1 MARPAESTGT
11 QSVDRAAGL
20 LTRVVQA
27 DDPVAFGDLA
37 DATGLPRS
45 TASRLLSAL
54 ERADLLARDET
65 GGWVPGP
72 LFDVYAVR
80 RTDDDALAGAAA
92 ATMRALG
99 EATGETVNLGVAR
112 YGTVI
117 QLAQIDSTFRLG
129 SRNWVGTD
137 VPAHCSSLGKVF
149 YAYGALEVPQ
159 GELEKLTE
167 HSLTSGDALRAALPG
182 IRRLG
187 YATTVDE
194 LEPGLTG
201 VGAPVRRR
209 GAVVAA
215 LGISAPTSR
224 LAAALDETGALVSR
238 HARALSDRLDH
249 IQEGAA

>member
-20 LTRVVQA
+20 LTHVVQA
-27 DDPVAFGDLA
+27 EEPIAFGELS
-37 DATGLPRS
+37 DASGLPRS
-45 TASRLLSAL
+45 TTSRLLSAL
-54 ERADLLARDET
+54 ERADLLARDEA
-65 GGWVPGP
+65 GGWIPGP
-72 LFDVYAVR
+72 LFDVYAIK

-92 ATMRALG
+92 STMRDLG

-129 SRNWVGTD
+129 SRNWVGTE

-149 YAYGALEVPQ
+149 YAYGSLQVPEGPLER
-159 GELEKLTE
+159 LTE
-167 HSLTSGDALRAALPG
+167 RSLATGDALRAALPG

-201 VGAPVRRR
+201 VGAPVHRR
-209 GAVVAA
+209 GVVVAA

-224 LAAALDETGALVSR
+224 LAEALDETGALVAQ